1 MTNELVET
9 ARRIAPELGETAA
22 EDNALRRLS
31 DRTLENPDG
40 QWLFAIATAGAMGRR
55 RSAR

>member
-1 MTNELVET
+1 MTNELAET

-31 DRTLENPDG
+31 DRTWNILMENGFCDRYSQSDG
-40 QWLFAIATAGAMGRR
+40 VAAKYR
-55 RSAR
+55 